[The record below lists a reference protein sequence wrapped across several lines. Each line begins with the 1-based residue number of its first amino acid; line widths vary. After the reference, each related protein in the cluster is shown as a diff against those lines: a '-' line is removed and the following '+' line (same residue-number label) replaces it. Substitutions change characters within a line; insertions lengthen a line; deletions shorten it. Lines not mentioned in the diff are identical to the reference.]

1 VAKNQP
7 PNCTWICECPLDVH
21 VAHLRRWPFWKFV
34 GFKCQFVWSM
44 VSIEWWKAMEL
55 IVGFI
60 ISLKV
65 RVGFTINCLMLVMD
79 LALGT
84 FIGKLVT
91 I

>member
-1 VAKNQP
+1 
-7 PNCTWICECPLDVH
+7 
-21 VAHLRRWPFWKFV
+21 
-34 GFKCQFVWSM
+34 
-44 VSIEWWKAMEL
+44 MEL

-91 I
+91 ILSNILSRVKNIAKLISIYFSQGSIEIFIAL